1 MKIEHLSVLATVVVA
16 FAASTALI
24 LNGQSELRRD
34 MWAGQAEI
42 RKDMRAGQSELRKDM
57 RAGQAE
63 LRKDMRAGQA
73 ELRKDMRAGQ
83 AELSERIETG
93 QAELNKRIEAGQA
106 ELNERIEAGQ
116 IDLRAGQAEIRK
128 DLKSLEVRLAVIERR
143 PSGPPAESG
152 ASAAGAAPT
161 ALLDRAPSASDGPRP
176 PRTPL
181 LQAGTVAS
189 QIGPMT
195 AGGPNR

>member
-1 MKIEHLSVLATVVVA
+1 MTIDHLSVLATVVVA

-63 LRKDMRAGQA
+63 LRRDMRAGQA
-73 ELRKDMRAGQ
+73 ELRKDMRADQ
-83 AELSERIETG
+83 AELSE
-93 QAELNKRIEAGQA
+93 RIEAGQA

-116 IDLRAGQAEIRK
+116 ADLRAGQAEIRK

-195 AGGPNR
+195 ASGPNR

>member
-24 LNGQSELRRD
+24 LHGQSELRRD

-63 LRKDMRAGQA
+63 LRRDMRAGQA
-73 ELRKDMRAGQ
+73 ELRKDMRADQ
-83 AELSERIETG
+83 AELSERIE
-93 QAELNKRIEAGQA
+93 AGQA
-106 ELNERIEAGQ
+106 
-116 IDLRAGQAEIRK
+116 DLRAGQAEIRK

-195 AGGPNR
+195 ASGPNR

>member
-63 LRKDMRAGQA
+63 LRRDMRAGQA
-73 ELRKDMRAGQ
+73 ELRKDMRADQ
-83 AELSERIETG
+83 AELSERIE
-93 QAELNKRIEAGQA
+93 AGQA
-106 ELNERIEAGQ
+106 
-116 IDLRAGQAEIRK
+116 DLRAGQAEIRK

-195 AGGPNR
+195 ASGPNR

>member
-34 MWAGQAEI
+34 MWAGQ
-42 RKDMRAGQSELRKDM
+42 SELRKDM

-73 ELRKDMRAGQ
+73 ELRKDLRAGQ
-83 AELSERIETG
+83 AELRKDLRAVEAELRSGQTELRKEMQAT
-93 QAELNKRIEAGQA
+93 QAELRQEMKAGQA
-106 ELNERIEAGQ
+106 E
-116 IDLRAGQAEIRK
+116 LRAGQAEIRK
-128 DLKSLEVRLAVIERR
+128 DLESLEVRLAVVEQR
-143 PSGPPAESG
+143 PPGSPAKDD
-152 ASAAGAAPT
+152 ASAAVPAPT
-161 ALLDRAPSASDGPRP
+161 ALLDGSPSTSDGLRP

-181 LQAGTVAS
+181 LQAGTVTS
-189 QIGPMT
+189 QIGPST
-195 AGGPNR
+195 AGGPNH

>member
-34 MWAGQAEI
+34 MWAGQ
-42 RKDMRAGQSELRKDM
+42 SELRKDM

-73 ELRKDMRAGQ
+73 ELRKDLRAVEAELRSGQTELRKEMQATQAELRQEMKAGQ
-83 AELSERIETG
+83 AE
-93 QAELNKRIEAGQA
+93 
-106 ELNERIEAGQ
+106 
-116 IDLRAGQAEIRK
+116 LRAGQAEIRK
-128 DLKSLEVRLAVIERR
+128 DLESLEVRLAVVEQR
-143 PSGPPAESG
+143 PPGSPAKDD
-152 ASAAGAAPT
+152 ASAAVPAPT
-161 ALLDRAPSASDGPRP
+161 ALLDGSPSTSDGLRP

-181 LQAGTVAS
+181 LQAGTVTS
-189 QIGPMT
+189 QIGPST
-195 AGGPNR
+195 AGGPNH